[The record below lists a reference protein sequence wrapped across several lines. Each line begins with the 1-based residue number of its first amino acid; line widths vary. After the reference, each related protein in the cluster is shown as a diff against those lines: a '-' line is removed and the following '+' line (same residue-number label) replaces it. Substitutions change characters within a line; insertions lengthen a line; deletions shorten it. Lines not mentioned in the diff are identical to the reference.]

1 MLIELQLGSNPFDGK
16 FTSKILKLDRLK
28 NIYLL
33 KNDGIGGNVSS
44 NIGKITCL
52 MELEL
57 SFTSLHGNIPSRFGL
72 LKDLRYLRMDETHI
86 HGPIPAELENMQ
98 QIK

>member
-1 MLIELQLGSNPFDGK
+1 
-16 FTSKILKLDRLK
+16 
-28 NIYLL
+28 
-33 KNDGIGGNVSS
+33 
-44 NIGKITCL
+44 
-52 MELEL
+52 MELKL
-57 SFTSLHGNIPSRFGL
+57 SFTSLYGNIPSRFGL